1 MSRIMNTDMDGLQVA
16 VRAAHAAG
24 RLIQSAQEAP
34 LQVRHKGSVDLVT
47 QVDEAC
53 EAEIRTILE
62 RDAPGVP
69 ILAEESGGAWE
80 ASTRW
85 LVDPLDGTTNFVHG
99 YPSYGVSIALEI
111 DGELV
116 AGCIYDPI
124 RDRTYTAR
132 KGAGAAC
139 DDQPISVSSTAKLT
153 DSLLLMGFP
162 YDRRER
168 PDYYLRYVRAFLTTA
183 QGLRRGGAASM
194 DFVALATG
202 CADGFWEIGLSPWDV
217 AAGALLVREA
227 GGQVTNLDLGPLSL
241 DGRRMLATN
250 GAIHAEMGRVLRDLV
265 SSE

>member
-1 MSRIMNTDMDGLQVA
+1 MPGIMNTETDALDVA
-16 VRAAHAAG
+16 IRAAHAAG
-24 RLIQSAQEAP
+24 VLIRSAQDSP
-34 LQVRHKGSVDLVT
+34 LQVRHKGAVDLVT

-53 EAEIRTILE
+53 EREIRAVLA

-69 ILAEESGGAWE
+69 VLAEESGGAWNE
-80 ASTRW
+80 STRW

-132 KGAGAAC
+132 KGAGAFC
-139 DDQPISVSSTAKLT
+139 DVQPISVSRTDRLT
-153 DSLLLMGFP
+153 DALLLTGFP

-168 PDYYLRYVRAFLTTA
+168 PDYYLRYVRAFLTTS

-227 GGQVTNLDLGPLSL
+227 GGRVTNLDLAPLTL

-250 GAIHAEMGRVLRDLV
+250 GCLHSELGTMLRDLL